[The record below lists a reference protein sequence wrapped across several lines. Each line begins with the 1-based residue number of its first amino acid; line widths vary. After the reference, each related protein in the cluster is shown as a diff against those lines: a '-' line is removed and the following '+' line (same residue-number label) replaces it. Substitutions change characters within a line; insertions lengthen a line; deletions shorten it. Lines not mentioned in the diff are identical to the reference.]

1 MKKFKLVLMIIAVI
15 FSACLLTG
23 CGNNDKD
30 DNSKKEE
37 EKTVA
42 LILAEQF
49 KETMKSTNDLQEVAR
64 KLTQNDIMEI
74 AINLETL
81 DKEDYISGFK
91 TEIKDFKQAITI
103 RPMIGTIPFVAYLFE
118 VDNAEEFAE
127 NLRSNADL
135 RWNICTE
142 ADDLEIAIVDNYVFF
157 VMAPKSFNEE

>member
-1 MKKFKLVLMIIAVI
+1 MKKFKLGLMIIAVI

-23 CGNNDKD
+23 CGNSDKNDD
-30 DNSKKEE
+30 SKKEE

-49 KETMKSTNDLQEVAR
+49 KETMKSTSDIQEVAR

-74 AINLETL
+74 AINVETL
-81 DKEDYISGFK
+81 GKEDYISGFK
-91 TEIKDFKQAITI
+91 TEIKDFKQAVAI
-103 RPMIGTIPFVAYLFE
+103 RPMIGTIPFVAYIFE
-118 VDNAEEFAE
+118 ADNAEEFAE

-142 ADDLEIAIVDNYVFF
+142 ADNLEIAIVDNYVFF
-157 VMAPKSFNEE
+157 VMAPKSFDEE